1 MSAGDTTTTTAQRK
15 TETAGL
21 AFDMSEPAFRR
32 NPYPR
37 YAELREDP
45 DLHRTPDGLW
55 VLTRYDDV
63 LAVVRDA
70 RLSSHPRHSPDRR
83 RGGPDAPDIP
93 LLGDGTIEIMLT
105 ADAPDHTRLRRLANK
120 AFTPRAVEA
129 LRPRIVELV
138 GGMLDRAA
146 EAGSMDVMHD
156 IAEPLPVLVICDLMG
171 VPVEDQDQFKPW
183 SEAIA
188 RMLDP
193 DINEETLQKAIPA
206 VMGFVGYFSS
216 LIEERRKAPG
226 PDLLSA
232 LIQAE
237 SEGDKLTQPELFAM
251 IILLFI
257 AGHETTTN
265 LIGNGTLALLRNPD
279 QLAALAADPAGLAVN
294 ATEEL
299 LRYDSPVQVTA
310 RTATVDL
317 SVNGLELAKGESVIC
332 GLAAGNRD
340 PRYVEAPEELRL
352 DRGRPTHLSFS
363 NGMHYCLGAPL
374 ARLEGQ
380 IAFSSMATRFASMS
394 LEVDEPP
401 YRDHFVLRGLA
412 SLPVAVSVR

>member
-1 MSAGDTTTTTAQRK
+1 MTAEGTVTDAQRRP
-15 TETAGL
+15 ERPER
-21 AFDMSEPAFRR
+21 AFDPTDPAFRR
-32 NPYPR
+32 HPYPR

-83 RGGPDAPDIP
+83 RGGENAPDIP
-93 LLGDGTIEIMLT
+93 LIGDGTIEIMLT

-129 LRPRIVELV
+129 LRPRIAEIV

-146 EAGSMDVMHD
+146 EQGSMDVMHD

-171 VPVEDQDQFKPW
+171 VPVEDQAQFKPW
-183 SEAIA
+183 SETIA

-193 DINEETLQKAIPA
+193 DVNEETLQQAIPA
-206 VMGFVGYFSS
+206 VMGFVGYFGQ
-216 LIEERRKAPG
+216 LMEERRKAPG
-226 PDLLSA
+226 SDLLSA
-232 LIQAE
+232 LIAAE
-237 SEGDKLTQPELFAM
+237 EEGDKLTHGELFAM

-265 LIGNGTLALLRNPD
+265 LLGNGTLALLRNPD
-279 QLAALAADPAGLAVN
+279 QLAALRADPQGLAVP

-299 LRYDSPVQVTA
+299 LRYDSPVQVTV
-310 RTATVDL
+310 RTATTDL
-317 SVNGLELAKGESVIC
+317 EVNGIALAKGESVLC

-340 PRYVEAPEELRL
+340 PRYVEAPEELHL
-352 DRGRPTHLSFS
+352 ERGRPSHLSFS

-380 IAFSSMATRFASMS
+380 IAFSAMATRFAAME
-394 LEVDEPP
+394 LETDDPP

-412 SLPVAVSVR
+412 SLPVRVSGR